1 MLNIFQN
8 LLRVISILIQ
18 CIDHSLHA
26 DAYAALALAEKSAKG
41 RRYADAA
48 KKIAPFRGTCTA
60 VDDMW
65 SGFVAQAEDETEKV
79 LSNASLNP
87 ASRKMKLRDIVSRFG
102 PDIAAKAKSE
112 LDASNAK

>member
-1 MLNIFQN
+1 
-8 LLRVISILIQ
+8 
-18 CIDHSLHA
+18 
-26 DAYAALALAEKSAKG
+26 
-41 RRYADAA
+41 
-48 KKIAPFRGTCTA
+48 
-60 VDDMW
+60 MW